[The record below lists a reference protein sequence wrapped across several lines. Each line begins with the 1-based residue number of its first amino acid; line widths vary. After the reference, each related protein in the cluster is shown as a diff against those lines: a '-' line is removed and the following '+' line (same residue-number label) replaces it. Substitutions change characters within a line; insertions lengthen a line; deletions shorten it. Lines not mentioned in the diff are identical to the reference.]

1 MEMKKEINKIDFIQ
15 SMELHRI
22 IGGFKTT
29 PVEVLQKEAGI
40 LPYEHQLKYM
50 AARKAASLY
59 SGLNNANPVKQHLIT
74 LISASP
80 IDKLTM
86 MYNDNDC
93 MMRTVHELNRTVK
106 PDPKGDTRLQ
116 ESATVLWPV
125 KAVKQ

>member
-1 MEMKKEINKIDFIQ
+1 
-15 SMELHRI
+15 
-22 IGGFKTT
+22 
-29 PVEVLQKEAGI
+29 
-40 LPYEHQLKYM
+40 M
-50 AARKAASLY
+50 AARKAARLY
-59 SGLNNANPVKQHLIT
+59 FGLNDTNPVKHHLII

-86 MYNDNDC
+86 MCNDIGC